1 MAIEQLK
8 KGGIHQKRDE
18 LKRAGWHLTSD
29 GKFKNVWLNNKIGS
43 HVDLGVVEHKWIL
56 FDNDNNEWA
65 LLDYTT
71 KTRYGIRT
79 ISGLNSLISKK
90 TQKYG

>member
-8 KGGIHQKRDE
+8 KGGIHQKRDD
-18 LKRAGWHLTSD
+18 LKRAGWHHSNS
-29 GKFKNVWLNNKIGS
+29 GKFKNVWLNNKMGS

-65 LLDYTT
+65 LLDYNTNM
-71 KTRYGIRT
+71 RYGIRT
-79 ISGLNSLISKK
+79 ISGLNNLISKK
-90 TQKYG
+90 NEKYG